1 METIAEDCLFCKVL
15 NREIKSDIVFESDN
29 VLIFKDISPK
39 APVHLLALPKKHIS
53 SILEIGQLD
62 CELVKELMEAISS
75 TAMKLGLDKEGFRVV
90 INTGS
95 GAGQS
100 VNHLHFHILGKR
112 KFNWP
117 PG

>member
-1 METIAEDCLFCKVL
+1 MEECLFCKII

-29 VLIFKDISPK
+29 ILIFKDISPE
-39 APVHLLALPKKHIS
+39 APVHLLAVPKKHIT
-53 SILEIGQLD
+53 SILEIDKMD
-62 CELVKELMEAISS
+62 CGLIKELLEAISE
-75 TAMKLGLDKEGFRVV
+75 TAQKLELDREGFRVV
-90 INTGS
+90 TNTGS

-100 VNHLHFHILGKR
+100 VNHFHFHIMGKR

>member
-1 METIAEDCLFCKVL
+1 MEDCLFCKII
-15 NREIKSDIVFESDN
+15 NREIESSIVFESDN
-29 VLIFKDISPK
+29 ILIFKDISPK
-39 APVHLLALPKKHIS
+39 APVHLLAVPKKHIS
-53 SILEIGQLD
+53 SILEIEKLD
-62 CELVKELMEAISS
+62 AGILKELMK
-75 TAMKLGLDKEGFRVV
+75 AMSRIAQDMGLDKEGFRIVT
-90 INTGS
+90 NTGS

>member
-1 METIAEDCLFCKVL
+1 MEDCLFCKIL
-15 NREIKSDIVFESDN
+15 NKEIESDIVFESDN

-39 APVHLLALPKKHIS
+39 APVHLLAVPKEHIS
-53 SILEIGQLD
+53 SILEIEKLD
-62 CELVKELMEAISS
+62 CKLLKELMEAISKV
-75 TAMKLGLDKEGFRVV
+75 AIEMGLDKEGFRIV

-112 KFNWP
+112 KLNWP

>member
-1 METIAEDCLFCKVL
+1 MEDCLFCKII
-15 NREIKSDIVFESDN
+15 NKEIESNIVFESDN

-39 APVHLLALPKKHIS
+39 APVHLLALPKEHIG
-53 SILEIGQLD
+53 SILEIDKLD
-62 CELVKELMEAISS
+62 PGLIKELMETISKV
-75 TAMKLGLDKEGFRVV
+75 ALKLGLDEEGFRVV

>member
-1 METIAEDCLFCKVL
+1 MEECLFCKII

-29 VLIFKDISPK
+29 ILMFKDISPE
-39 APVHLLALPKKHIS
+39 APVHILAVPKKHIA
-53 SILEIGQLD
+53 SILEIDKLD
-62 CELVKELMEAISS
+62 CELIKELLEAISS
-75 TAMKLGLDKEGFRVV
+75 TAQKLELDKEGFRIVT
-90 INTGS
+90 NTGS